1 MRSVRSL
8 QALLAGAALTLSAPA
23 LAQTGGASA
32 KEGAALEGLTWASD
46 AAGTG
51 RFVAAHGER
60 AAVMGYP
67 EGGLEVWAYPLQILS
82 GYQLRFRESGQV
94 AVLDGRAVLS
104 RVEYRPTGIVRVYTG
119 PDFVVREHLFVP
131 LHEPGAILTY
141 EVEGRPDVQ
150 IEARFQPSLDLMW
163 PGALG
168 GQSIGWDE
176 ARSAYVE
183 REPLH
188 GFNAILRSP
197 EAVAHDAAMNRATGR
212 EDGLSLLLEP
222 RGPAGG
228 VRRASLYVA
237 GDPSGAGD
245 AAKLAAALAAR
256 EGQLR
261 AQAAAHADD
270 LLARAVQITTPD
282 PELNRALSW
291 SVLALDQAWVC
302 QPALGCGE
310 VAGYGPSR
318 PGRRPQYAWFFAG
331 DGLVDIEGLL
341 AAGEYERAREELAFI
356 ARYQNKSNGM
366 IWHEMSL
373 SAPLV
378 DWEKRYPYMFVH
390 VDITYQYLSTLAD
403 YVVTTGDSKYLA
415 DNWAGVDAAWRYGR
429 SLIDPSTGLPSI
441 PAGKEGQ
448 NEQDKLRDDVRLS
461 SAWLDAADAFASMAR
476 ATGRTKL
483 AGEAERAAQAA
494 RRAIAANGW
503 DAARGFWVGGHTLS
517 GQPVEDERSDAVRLL
532 LQGAFS
538 PAEVDGALDRLSTPA
553 FQTDW
558 GVRSLSA
565 EAAAFDPNL
574 YSAGSVWGLGTSGF
588 ATTFWQAH
596 RPLTAW
602 GAWRGLIGWSSLDSE
617 GHMHE
622 VAAGDLYHREIESVP
637 EQTWSSAGFL
647 ASAVGGLLGLEVR
660 SGERRL
666 VLAPHLPGDWDGATV
681 RNVRVGGSRLDLRIR
696 QDEGAVSL
704 EVDNDGA
711 PVAVDFDPQ
720 IPLGARLVGAEVG
733 GTAHPASA
741 EPHAQ
746 DQHARLGFTAAH
758 GVTRVVIRYA
768 GGVRLAPIQPEPR
781 VGDASRNLKI
791 VSASV
796 TDGALKIRAY
806 VADPDRAAID
816 LLTPMKPEGVQGG
829 RLAPRGAGR
838 WRLVL
843 DRGPSA
849 AGTYAPV
856 EAVVRLAP

>member
-1 MRSVRSL
+1 MRAVRGRL
-8 QALLAGAALTLSAPA
+8 LLLAGAALALGSPA
-23 LAQTGGASA
+23 LAQKEAASSD
-32 KEGAALEGLTWASD
+32 EGLTWASD

-60 AAVMGYP
+60 ALVMGYP
-67 EGGLEVWAYPLQILS
+67 EAGLEVWAYPLQILS
-82 GYQLRFRESGQV
+82 GYQLRFRE
-94 AVLDGRAVLS
+94 AGRTAAIEGRSVLS
-104 RVEYRPTGIVRVYTG
+104 RVEYRPSEIVRVYTG

-168 GQSIGWDE
+168 GQTIGWDE

-183 REPLH
+183 REPLR
-188 GFNAILRSP
+188 GFSAIIRSP
-197 EAVAHDAAMNRATGR
+197 ETVSHDSTINGATGR
-212 EDGLSLLLEP
+212 DEGLALRLEP

-237 GDPSGAGD
+237 TDPAGGGDPG
-245 AAKLAAALAAR
+245 KLAASLEAGV
-256 EGQLR
+256 GQLR
-261 AQAAAHADD
+261 AEAAAHDD
-270 LLARAVQITTPD
+270 ELLARTVQITTPD

-318 PGRRPQYAWFFAG
+318 PGRRAQYVWFFGG
-331 DGLVDIEGLL
+331 DGLIAAEGLL

-373 SAPLV
+373 SAPLI
-378 DWEKRYPYMFVH
+378 DWERRYPYMFVH

-403 YVVTTGDSKYLA
+403 YVAVTGDVKYLT
-415 DNWAGVDAAWRYGR
+415 DNWAGVAAAWAYGR
-429 SLIDPSTGLPSI
+429 SLIDPSTSLPQI
-441 PAGKEGQ
+441 PAGKEGE
-448 NEQDKLRDDVRLS
+448 NEQDQLRDDVRLS
-461 SAWLDAADAFASMAR
+461 SSWIDAADAFARLAR
-476 ATGRTKL
+476 AAGRPKL
-483 AGEAERAAQAA
+483 AVEAERAAQAS
-494 RRAIAANGW
+494 RQAIAANGW
-503 DAARGFWVGGHTLS
+503 DEKRGFWVAGHTAA
-517 GQPVEDERSDAVRLL
+517 GQPIEDERPGASHIL

-538 PAEVDGALDRLSTPA
+538 PAQADAALDKLATPA

-565 EAAAFDPNL
+565 AAPGFDPNA
-574 YSAGSVWGLGTSGF
+574 YSKGSVWGLGTSGF
-588 ATTFWQAH
+588 ATTFWTAH

-602 GAWRGLIGWSSLDSE
+602 GAWRGLIGWSALDSE
-617 GHMHE
+617 GHIHE
-622 VAAGDLYHREIESVP
+622 VAAGDLFHREIESVP

-647 ASAVGGLLGLEVR
+647 SSAVGGLLGLEVR

-666 VLAPHLPGDWDGATV
+666 GFAPHLPGDWSGVTV
-681 RNVRVGGSRLDLRIR
+681 RNVRVGASRLALRLR
-696 QDEGAVSL
+696 QEEGATAL
-704 EVDNDGA
+704 EVENDGE
-711 PVAVDFDPQ
+711 PVAVDFDPE
-720 IPLGARLVGAEVG
+720 IPLGARLSGGEVD
-733 GTAHPASA
+733 GTGRPVSA

-746 DQHARLGFTAAH
+746 DQHARLAFTAGH

-768 GGVRLAPIQPEPR
+768 GGVRLAPVQPAPR

-791 VSASV
+791 ASASW
-796 TDGALKIRAY
+796 TDGALTLRAY
-806 VADPDRAAID
+806 VADPDRAAVD
-816 LLTPMKPEGVQGG
+816 LLTSLKPEAVQGG
-829 RLAPRGAGR
+829 QVTPLGAGR
-838 WRLVL
+838 WRLTL
-843 DRGPSA
+843 APGQA
-849 AGTYAPV
+849 AAEGAYAPV
-856 EAVVRLAP
+856 EAVVRFGT